1 MNQVI
6 SDATRRNWNR
16 LNTAESSRLTKR
28 ANKRLSSKKIVPVE
42 YFANKNNQKTVMEIL
57 AVLDDA
63 KYTIMDVLCT
73 IAENLFDDVGILHN
87 ANVQSVLS
95 EYPYTRIE
103 SIFKSKM
110 PTDERDLLGI
120 VYQSSMMEG
129 TKNQNGSYYT
139 PHKVTSAM
147 VAALTFDKGQTFI
160 DPCCGSGAF
169 LLSVSCDNPKQLY
182 GIDSDPIAAMITKFN
197 LLLHYPHEDF
207 IPNVICGNFLLENPY
222 SKHSFDYIVTNPP
235 WGAFVENTG
244 DIAEITSQE
253 TFSLFFVKSYQQ
265 LKENGIVRFLLPEA
279 ILNVKVHKDIRT
291 FILNNCCL
299 NSITVY
305 DSSFSGV
312 VTGFI
317 DIECQKK
324 AKSKAVRINK
334 DGSEFDV
341 DISVFSENE
350 NNVFC
355 FLNTMDTEI
364 VNLCKTAGKYNLEG
378 SIWALGVVTGDNRGK
393 LKSSPAPELEAI
405 YTGKE
410 IIPYGLKSPNNYIF
424 YDRKTFQQ
432 VAKEEYYR
440 APEKLVYKFISNKLV
455 FAYDDKQ
462 RLFLNSANILI
473 PKIPGMNIKTV
484 MALLNSDLFSFL
496 YQKMF
501 GEVKILKG
509 NLLQLPFPE
518 ISTEQ
523 DSRISVLVDSII
535 SGCADD
541 VELLQSEIY
550 LLFNL
555 SNEQIK
561 YIRSVL
567 YGKIS

>member
-16 LNTAESSRLTKR
+16 LNTAEGSRLTKR

-42 YFANKNNQKTVMEIL
+42 YFTHKQNQKCVADIL
-57 AVLDDA
+57 SILDNSS
-63 KYTIMDVLCT
+63 YSINDVLYSVAKILFALKGT
-73 IAENLFDDVGILHN
+73 IDKP
-87 ANVQSVLS
+87 NVQKVLS
-95 EYPYTRIE
+95 EYSYRTVEELCDIPLPKNE
-103 SIFKSKM
+103 G
-110 PTDERDLLGI
+110 DLLGI
-120 VYQSSMMEG
+120 IYQSSMMEG

-139 PHKVTSAM
+139 PHKVTSSM
-147 VAALTFDKGQTFI
+147 VSALSFADGQTFL

-169 LLSVSCDNPKQLY
+169 LLSLSCKNPEQIF
-182 GIDSDPIAAMITKFN
+182 GIDNDPIAVMIAKFN
-197 LLLHYPHEDF
+197 LLLHFSDYDF
-207 IPNVICGNFLLENPY
+207 IPNVVCGDFLANNPFGPVC
-222 SKHSFDYIVTNPP
+222 FDYIVTNPP
-235 WGAFVENTG
+235 WGAFVG
-244 DIAEITSQE
+244 DTHSISEITSQE
-253 TFSLFFVKSYQQ
+253 TFSLFFVRAYQQ

-291 FILNNCCL
+291 YILNHCCL

-312 VTGFI
+312 VTGFV

-324 AKSKAVRINK
+324 QKSDTVMIYNGNCTFSIDLAV
-334 DGSEFDV
+334 FM
-341 DISVFSENE
+341 ENE

-355 FLNTMDTEI
+355 FQNTMDSEI
-364 VNLCKTAGKYNLEG
+364 VRQCKQIGRFTLAS
-378 SIWALGVVTGDNRGK
+378 SIWALGVVTGDNKGK
-393 LKSSPAPELEAI
+393 LKSAPAQGLEPI

-410 IIPYGLKSPNNYIF
+410 IVPYGLKKPCNYIL
-424 YDRKTFQQ
+424 YDRASFQQ

-440 APEKLVYKFISNKLV
+440 AAEKLIYKFISNKLV
-455 FAYDDKQ
+455 FAYDNEQ

-484 MALLNSDLFSFL
+484 MALLNSELFSFL

-518 ISTEQ
+518 ISEEQ
-523 DSRISVLVDSII
+523 DTRISALVDSIT
-535 SGCADD
+535 SGCT
-541 VELLQSEIY
+541 ENLEPLQTEIY
-550 LLFNL
+550 SLFNL
-555 SNEQIK
+555 SQEQVQH
-561 YIRSVL
+561 IRSVA
-567 YGKIS
+567 YGKTG

>member
-1 MNQVI
+1 MRRTVNQVI
-6 SDATRRNWNR
+6 SEATRRNWNR
-16 LNTAESSRLTKR
+16 LNTGESSRLTKR

-73 IAENLFDDVGILHN
+73 IAENLFDGVGILHN
-87 ANVQSVLS
+87 ANVQSVLA

-235 WGAFVENTG
+235 WGAFVGNTG

-253 TFSLFFVKSYQQ
+253 NPS
-265 LKENGIVRFLLPEA
+265 EIIED
-279 ILNVKVHKDIRT
+279 KD
-291 FILNNCCL
+291 
-299 NSITVY
+299 
-305 DSSFSGV
+305 
-312 VTGFI
+312 
-317 DIECQKK
+317 
-324 AKSKAVRINK
+324 NK
-334 DGSEFDV
+334 D
-341 DISVFSENE
+341 
-350 NNVFC
+350 
-355 FLNTMDTEI
+355 NTS
-364 VNLCKTAGKYNLEG
+364 KK
-378 SIWALGVVTGDNRGK
+378 K
-393 LKSSPAPELEAI
+393 LKSKFNLLEQGRLMI
-405 YTGKE
+405 IGTSEEISKNLIIIGPKGSGKSSIFSLLTTG
-410 IIPYGLKSPNNYIF
+410 SVNNYSDSGTCGVNF
-424 YDRKTFQQ
+424 GFMRSQSTSQKK
-432 VAKEEYYR
+432 V
-440 APEKLVYKFISNKLV
+440 
-455 FAYDDKQ
+455 
-462 RLFLNSANILI
+462 
-473 PKIPGMNIKTV
+473 MNIFEIGSGIENIVLINTC
-484 MALLNSDLFSFL
+484 LN
-496 YQKMF
+496 
-501 GEVKILKG
+501 
-509 NLLQLPFPE
+509 
-518 ISTEQ
+518 
-523 DSRISVLVDSII
+523 
-535 SGCADD
+535 
-541 VELLQSEIY
+541 
-550 LLFNL
+550 
-555 SNEQIK
+555 
-561 YIRSVL
+561 
-567 YGKIS
+567 